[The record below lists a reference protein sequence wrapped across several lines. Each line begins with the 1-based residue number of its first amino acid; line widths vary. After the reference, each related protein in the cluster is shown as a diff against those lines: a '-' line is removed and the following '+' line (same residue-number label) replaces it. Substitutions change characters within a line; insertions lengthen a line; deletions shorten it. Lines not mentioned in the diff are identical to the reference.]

1 MIRTR
6 GHAHLSGSNHR
17 FRTQWTVSLTDINV
31 LTLLAQNPG
40 CTKTRTDLYLGILI
54 GLSEHLSRP
63 YVEVRKLRYEWRA
76 YRRVPQPCLAHE
88 RNSVL
93 TRRPQEH
100 KAGSGARS
108 LFSLPRCTFCN
119 SGISSSLH
127 HPVRATRQH
136 RSVLYKKCTL
146 APAAPGEV
154 GGSPTG
160 PPARR

>member
-93 TRRPQEH
+93 TRRLQEH

-108 LFSLPRCTFCN
+108 LFFLTKMHILQLLDLFLPPP
-119 SGISSSLH
+119 SGQSHSAAPFSSLQKVH
-127 HPVRATRQH
+127 TR
-136 RSVLYKKCTL
+136 S
-146 APAAPGEV
+146 
-154 GGSPTG
+154 GGSG
-160 PPARR
+160 